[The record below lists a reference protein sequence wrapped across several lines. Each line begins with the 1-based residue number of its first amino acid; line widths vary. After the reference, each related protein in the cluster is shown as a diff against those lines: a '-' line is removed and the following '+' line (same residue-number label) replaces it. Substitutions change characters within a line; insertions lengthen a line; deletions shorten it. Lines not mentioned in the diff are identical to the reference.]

1 MRPFPA
7 SQVDPVKLRRNCA
20 QAGIRTLFVAGL
32 CLLIGL
38 GLGALW
44 HSRRAPRAA
53 VNMEGEAPGQD
64 MGTLSAGTTAVLQG
78 LKAPVQIRV
87 YALLDTATVPEDV
100 TRFAGRVEELLASFQ
115 RESRGNLT
123 VTRLRSRSDVSAAAA
138 DGMKPFN
145 LDKGDVCY
153 LGLTVVQGG
162 RKESILRLFPEWEQ
176 ALESDVSRAI
186 SRVLGPS
193 VSASPVAASLPVDP
207 AILAEVKRQIP
218 NFASVSLEEGS
229 QMLREAA
236 LKDLQAA
243 LGQTQGQLKEA
254 QQRVVQM
261 EEAKSETG
269 KQEALKDLQR
279 LQDEQAA
286 KLRDFTMRSSAQIDA
301 LRQLKESAR

>member
-1 MRPFPA
+1 MP
-7 SQVDPVKLRRNCA
+7 QVDSGKLRHTDA

-32 CLLIGL
+32 CLFIGL

-44 HSRRAPRAA
+44 HSRRAPRTA
-53 VNMEGEAPGQD
+53 VNTEGPGQD
-64 MGTLSAGTTAVLQG
+64 VGTLSAGTLALLQS
-78 LKAPVQIRV
+78 LKTPIQIRF
-87 YALLDTATVPEDV
+87 YALLDAATVPEDV
-100 TRFAGRVEELLASFQ
+100 TRFAGRVDELLASYQ
-115 RESRGNLT
+115 RESGGKVT

-145 LDKGDVCY
+145 LEKGDVCY

-186 SRVLGPS
+186 GRVLGPS
-193 VSASPVAASLPVDP
+193 ASVSPVAATLPVDP

-218 NFASVSLEEGS
+218 NFSSVTLEEGS
-229 QMLREAA
+229 KILREAA

-254 QQRVVQM
+254 EQRVAQM

-279 LQDEQAA
+279 LQAQQAA
-286 KLRDFTMRSSAQIDA
+286 KLGEFTTRSSAQIEA

>member
-1 MRPFPA
+1 MRPFPVPK
-7 SQVDPVKLRRNCA
+7 VDPGKLRHNSA
-20 QAGIRTLFVAGL
+20 QAGVRTLIVAGL
-32 CLLIGL
+32 CLFIGL

-44 HSRRAPRAA
+44 HSRRAHRTA
-53 VNMEGEAPGQD
+53 VNTEEEAAGQNV
-64 MGTLSAGTTAVLQG
+64 GTLSAGTTAVLQG
-78 LKAPVQIRV
+78 LKAPVQIRF
-87 YALLDTATVPEDV
+87 YALLDAATVPEDV
-100 TRFAGRVEELLASFQ
+100 TRFAGRVEELLAAYQ
-115 RESRGNLT
+115 RESGGKLT

-145 LDKGDVCY
+145 LDKGDVSY
-153 LGLTVVQGG
+153 LGMTVVQGG

-186 SRVLGPS
+186 GRVLGPS
-193 VSASPVAASLPVDP
+193 APVSPMAAALPVDP
-207 AILAEVKRQIP
+207 AILADVKRQIP

-229 QMLREAA
+229 QILREAA

-243 LGQTQGQLKEA
+243 LGQTLGQLKEA
-254 QQRVVQM
+254 EQRVTQM

-279 LQDEQAA
+279 LQAEQAT
-286 KLRDFTMRSSAQIDA
+286 KLGEFTRKSSAQIDA

>member
-1 MRPFPA
+1 MRPFPVHQA
-7 SQVDPVKLRRNCA
+7 DPGKLRRNDA

-32 CLLIGL
+32 CLFIGL

-44 HSRRAPRAA
+44 HSHPAHRAA
-53 VNMEGEAPGQD
+53 MSTEVEAPGLD
-64 MGTLSAGTTAVLQG
+64 AGTLSAGTRALLQS
-78 LKAPVQIRV
+78 LKAPVQIRF
-87 YALLDTATVPEDV
+87 YALLDAATVPEDV
-100 TRFAGRVEELLASFQ
+100 TRFAGRVEELLASYQ
-115 RESRGNLT
+115 RESGGKLT
-123 VTRLRSRSDVSAAAA
+123 VTRLRSRSDVSTAAA

-162 RKESILRLFPEWEQ
+162 RKESIPRLFPEWEQ

-186 SRVLGPS
+186 GRVLGPS
-193 VSASPVAASLPVDP
+193 APVSLMAPTLPADP
-207 AILAEVKRQIP
+207 AIFAEVKRQIP

-229 QMLREAA
+229 QILREAA

-243 LGQTQGQLKEA
+243 LGQTLGQLKEA
-254 QQRVVQM
+254 GQRVAQM
-261 EEAKSETG
+261 EEAKSEPG

-279 LQDEQAA
+279 LQAEQAA
-286 KLRDFTMRSSAQIDA
+286 KLGEFTRKSSAQIEA

>member
-1 MRPFPA
+1 MRPFPVP
-7 SQVDPVKLRRNCA
+7 QVDPGKLRRSSA

-32 CLLIGL
+32 CLSVGL

-44 HSRRAPRAA
+44 HSRRAQRTAA
-53 VNMEGEAPGQD
+53 NTAGEQPVQD
-64 MGTLSAGTTAVLQG
+64 AGTLSAGTTTLLQS
-78 LKAPVQIRV
+78 LKAPVQIRF
-87 YALLDTATVPEDV
+87 YALLDAATVPEDV
-100 TRFAGRVEELLASFQ
+100 TRFAGRVDELLASYQ
-115 RESRGNLT
+115 RESGGKLT

-186 SRVLGPS
+186 GRVLGPS
-193 VSASPVAASLPVDP
+193 APVSPAAATLPVDP
-207 AILAEVKRQIP
+207 GIITEVKRQIP
-218 NFASVSLEEGS
+218 NFATVSLEEGS
-229 QMLREAA
+229 QILREAA

-243 LGQTQGQLKEA
+243 LSQTQDQLKEA
-254 QQRVVQM
+254 EQRVARM
-261 EEAKSETG
+261 EEAKSEAG

-279 LQDEQAA
+279 LQAEQAA
-286 KLRDFTMRSSAQIDA
+286 KLGEFTRKSSAQIEA
-301 LRQLKESAR
+301 LRQIKESAR